1 MYFFF
6 YNHLIDTRRI
16 DMARLGVIA
25 LEELE
30 NSGGYG
36 DGDVTT
42 PINDGDVHEICNTM
56 DGVELTLDD
65 LVSHTDIMTIVSED
79 GVGNVPEIAQM
90 AIESFHYR
98 LFDQHR
104 SGVSVASESRAKIA
118 LEEKNI
124 FGRIWD
130 GIIKIIGKLFAFIKK
145 AIGKRVGNAKQYQT
159 LAKTLRQMDNKKVA
173 RSIRD
178 LREGDK
184 KAETL
189 LQSVSKPILY
199 GWDHKNSKLVY
210 PLDMA
215 KGIITLDFVKS
226 IDEMDKLS
234 EESSK
239 YVKRIE
245 DLFKSNSY
253 AEAKDIMEV
262 IADNIRKSDVIYK
275 NRFTPLPDSNYLSYD
290 ADKMRPSIVKSP
302 HGNQDVRDTINFVE
316 AQRVLVEMI
325 DNKDVFLN
333 AIDQLLEILPKYDF
347 IGKMTEE
354 LEANAKNMKE
364 IYTKMME
371 GNDRINRDNKKKII
385 SFMVNNFNTTLAMLQ
400 VTVREMDLIN
410 RFTGECTVLIH
421 RAVMFDKE

>member
-1 MYFFF
+1 
-6 YNHLIDTRRI
+6 
-16 DMARLGVIA
+16 MARLGVIA

-30 NSGGYG
+30 GSGSYG
-36 DGDVTT
+36 DGSQITV
-42 PINDGDVHEICNTM
+42 PINDGDINDICNTM

-65 LVSHTDIMTIVSED
+65 LASHTDIMTIVSED
-79 GVGNVPEIAQM
+79 GVGNAPKIAQM
-90 AIESFHYR
+90 AIESFQYR
-98 LFDQHR
+98 LFGRYQ
-104 SGVSVASESRAKIA
+104 SGISIATESKTKIA

-130 GIIKIIGKLFAFIKK
+130 GIIKIIGKIFAFIKK

-178 LREGDK
+178 LTEGDK

-189 LQSVSKPILY
+189 LQSVSKPIFY
-199 GWDHKNSKLVY
+199 GWDDKNNKLVY

-226 IDEMDKLS
+226 VDKLGAMT
-234 EESSK
+234 EESTK

-245 DLFKSNSY
+245 DLFKSKSY
-253 AEAKDIMEV
+253 AEAKDIMDA
-262 IADNIRKSDVIYK
+262 IADNLRESDGIYK
-275 NRFTPLPDSNYLSYD
+275 NRFTPLPENNYLSYD
-290 ADKMRPSIVKSP
+290 AAKMRPSIVKSP
-302 HGNQDVRDTINFVE
+302 QGNQYVRDTIHFVE

-325 DNKDVFLN
+325 ENKEVFLN

-347 IGKMTEE
+347 IGKMAEE
-354 LEANAKNMKE
+354 LQSNAKNMKE

-371 GNDRINRDNKKKII
+371 GNDTINRDNKKKII
-385 SFMVNNFNTTLAMLQ
+385 NFMVNNFNTTLAMLQ
-400 VTVREMDLIN
+400 VTVRELDLIN
-410 RFTGECTVLIH
+410 RFTGECVVLIH
-421 RAVMFDKE
+421 RAIQFDKE